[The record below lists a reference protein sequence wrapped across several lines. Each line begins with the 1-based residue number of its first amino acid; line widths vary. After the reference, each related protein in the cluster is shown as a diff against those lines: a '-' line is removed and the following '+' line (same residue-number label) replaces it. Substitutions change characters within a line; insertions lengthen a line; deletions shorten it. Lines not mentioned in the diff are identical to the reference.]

1 MRLFIAGTVVGVAA
15 ILAVLVG
22 LAMLAYVD
30 ELEQGW
36 ESDHS
41 HTGPTADPP
50 DSHQEDG
57 PP

>member
-1 MRLFIAGTVVGVAA
+1 MLF
-15 ILAVLVG
+15 LVG

-30 ELEQGW
+30 DFEQGW
-36 ESDHS
+36 ESDHY
-41 HTGPTADPP
+41 HQPPTADPP